1 MVLLDIV
8 RSAYSVVRIPYLQ
21 TSRLGNVTIR
31 NTNYAILSRNLPRR
45 FAPHSAFTIPNSAFM
60 ETATST
66 AERLAERLSERIRS
80 VPPSGIRRFFEIA
93 ATMED
98 VISLGIGEPD
108 FVSPRPIIDAAV
120 ASLEAGK
127 TGYTA
132 NLGLIEL
139 REAVAGEMQ
148 RLYGVGYNPANEIIV
163 TVGASEAMMIAML
176 ALVDPGDE
184 VLIPEPCFVSYGPL
198 AQFAGGKV
206 VWVPT
211 RAEND
216 FQVTAEDIEAR
227 ITDKTK
233 LLFLGYPNNPTGAV
247 LRRETL
253 EEIAEVVLRHDLFIL
268 SDEIYDRLV
277 YGEAYNEGHTC
288 IPSIDGLWDRTIML
302 NGFSKGYAMTGW
314 RIGFACAPKPIMDQ
328 MYKAHQYVVMSA
340 PTVGQWGALAGIRE
354 AQADVEQMRQAYD
367 ARRRVIVDGLNA
379 AGLPTF
385 EPEGAFY
392 AFPDITS
399 TGLSSEDFAQRLLEE
414 EHVACVPGDA
424 FGPSGAGYLRCSY
437 ANSLEN
443 VTEAVRRITRFADN
457 VRS

>member
-1 MVLLDIV
+1 
-8 RSAYSVVRIPYLQ
+8 
-21 TSRLGNVTIR
+21 
-31 NTNYAILSRNLPRR
+31 
-45 FAPHSAFTIPNSAFM
+45 M

-66 AERLAERLSERIRS
+66 AERLAERLSERIRT
-80 VPPSGIRRFFEIA
+80 VAPSGIRRFFEIA

-108 FVSPRPIIDAAV
+108 FVSPRPILDAAV

-139 REAVAGEMQ
+139 REAISGEMS
-148 RLYGVGYNPANEIIV
+148 RLYGVDYNPASEIII
-163 TVGASEAMMIAML
+163 TIGASEAMMISML
-176 ALVDPGDE
+176 ALIDPGDE
-184 VLIPEPCFVSYGPL
+184 VLIPEPCFVSYGPS

-253 EEIAEVVLRHDLFIL
+253 EEIAEVVIKNDLFVL

-277 YGEAYNEGHTC
+277 YGEAYEAGHTC

-314 RIGFACAPKPIMDQ
+314 RIGFACAPKPILDQ

-340 PTVGQWGALAGIRE
+340 PTMGQWGALAGIRE
-354 AQADVEQMRQAYD
+354 AQEDVERMRQAYD

-399 TGLSSEDFAQRLLEE
+399 TGLSSEDFAQRLLQD

-443 VTEAVRRITRFADN
+443 VTEAVARIGRFAER
-457 VRS
+457 VRADG